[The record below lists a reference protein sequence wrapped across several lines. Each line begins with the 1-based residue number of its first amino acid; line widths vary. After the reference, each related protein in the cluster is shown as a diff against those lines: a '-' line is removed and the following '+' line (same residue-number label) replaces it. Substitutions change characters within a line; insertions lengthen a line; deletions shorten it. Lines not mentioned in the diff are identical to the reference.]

1 MRNKKQRSK
10 NKDIDKALPYKQC
23 LNCGT
28 ELNVIGSCAYLTAAF
43 HHVYKTGSW
52 IKAMI
57 KAMVISIICMFNKLC
72 LVFKY
77 LVFDQ

>member
-28 ELNVIGSCAYLTAAF
+28 ELNVIGSSAYLTAAF